1 MMTNDVM
8 ARYQYWLDEPYF
20 DEDTKRELRAIT
32 GKELEIEDRFRKDL
46 EFGTG
51 GMRGLMGA
59 GTNRL
64 NIYTV
69 RKATQ
74 GLANYIKE
82 QGGADRGVVIS
93 FDSRVHSE
101 EFAEQTALCLNA
113 NGIRTYRFESL
124 RPTPELSFAVREL
137 GCIAGVAI
145 TASHNPAEYNGYKVY
160 WEDGGQI
167 TPPHDRNIMNH
178 AAAVTSWTAPKM
190 MTHAEAVEADLYKT
204 LGEEIDE
211 RYYEELLKLTI
222 RPDVLKDQADQLRI
236 VYTPLNGC
244 GNIPVRTVLKRLGIR
259 HVKVVEEQEAPD
271 GRFPTCPSPNPE
283 EPAAWEYALR
293 TAKDYDADLVIA
305 TDPDSDRLGV
315 QAKDPKTGAYVLFTG
330 NMTGVLMADY
340 ILKERAARHTLPKDG
355 ILMSTI
361 VSSPMGRPIAQEYGC
376 AFRETL
382 TGFKYIGEQM
392 RIFEEQGTPSFV
404 FGYEESYG
412 CLYGDYVRDKDA
424 QSAVVILAEMAASC
438 RARGITLVEA
448 LEELYQKYGYWKEGL
463 MTVKLS
469 GQDGRLKRQK
479 LMEAMRN
486 GTLSEIGGRKILAVR
501 DYKTGLRSDRIT
513 HKTEDT
519 GLPVSNVI
527 YYELEGGWCCARPS
541 GTEPKVK
548 FYFGVCEETSEAAET
563 GLAALR
569 QALEALAG

>member
-1 MMTNDVM
+1 MMNDVM
-8 ARYQYWLDEPYF
+8 TRYQYWLEEPYF
-20 DEDTKRELRAIT
+20 DEHTKKELRSLA
-32 GKELEIEDRFRKDL
+32 GNEEEIEDRFRKDL

-64 NIYTV
+64 NVYTV
-69 RKATQ
+69 RRATQ

-93 FDSRVHSE
+93 FDSRVHSV
-101 EFAEQTALCLNA
+101 EFAEETALCLNA

-167 TPPHDRNIMNH
+167 TPPHDRNIMAH
-178 AAAVTSWTAPKM
+178 AAAVTSWTAPKT
-190 MTHAEAVEADLYKT
+190 MTREDAIENDLYKT

-222 RPDVLKDQADQLRI
+222 CPDVLKEQADQLRI

-293 TAKDYDADLVIA
+293 TAKEYDADLVIA

-315 QAKDPKTGAYVLFTG
+315 QAKDPKTGEYVLFTG
-330 NMTGVLMADY
+330 NMTGVLMAEY
-340 ILKERAARHTLPKDG
+340 ILNERAARHTLPKDG
-355 ILMSTI
+355 ILMSTV
-361 VSSPMGRPIAQEYGC
+361 VSSPMGRLIAGEYGC
-376 AFRETL
+376 AFGETL

-479 LMEAMRN
+479 LMEAMRSEAL
-486 GTLSEIGGRKILAVR
+486 TEIGGRNILAVR
-501 DYKTGLRSDRIT
+501 DYKSGLRTDRST
-513 HKTEDT
+513 HRTSDT
-519 GLPVSNVI
+519 GLPVSDVV
-527 YYELEGGWCCARPS
+527 YYELDGGWCCARPS

-548 FYFGVCEETSEAAET
+548 FYFGVCEETAEAAEE

-569 QALEALAG
+569 QALEALAA

>member
-1 MMTNDVM
+1 MMNDAM
-8 ARYQYWLDEPYF
+8 TRYQYWLDEPYF
-20 DEDTKRELRAIT
+20 DEHTKEELRALA
-32 GKELEIEDRFRKDL
+32 GNEEEIEDRFHKDL

-69 RKATQ
+69 RRATQ

-82 QGGADRGVVIS
+82 QGGMDRGVVIS
-93 FDSRVHSE
+93 FDSRYHSE
-101 EFAEQTALCLNA
+101 EFAEETALCLNA

-167 TPPHDRNIMNH
+167 TPPHDRNIMAH
-178 AAAVTSWTAPKM
+178 AAAVTSWTAPKTM
-190 MTHAEAVEADLYKT
+190 PREEAVESELYKT

-211 RYYEELLKLTI
+211 RYYEEVLKLTLC
-222 RPDVLKDQADQLRI
+222 PDVLKEEADQLRI

-244 GNIPVRTVLKRLGIR
+244 GNIPVRTLLERLGIR
-259 HVKVVEEQEAPD
+259 HVKTVEEQEAPD
-271 GRFPTCPSPNPE
+271 GSFATCPSPNPE
-283 EPAAWEYALR
+283 EPEAWTFAIR
-293 TAKDYDADLVIA
+293 TAEEYDADLVIA

-315 QAKDPKTGAYVLFTG
+315 QAKDPKTGKYVLFTG

-340 ILKERAARHTLPKDG
+340 ILGKRAENHTLPRDG
-355 ILMSTI
+355 VLMSTI
-361 VSSPMGRPIAQEYGC
+361 VSSPMGRPIAAAYGC
-376 AFRETL
+376 EFRETL
-382 TGFKYIGEQM
+382 TGFKYTGEQM
-392 RIFEEQGTPSFV
+392 RLFEEQGKPSFV

-424 QSAVVILAEMAASC
+424 QSAVVILAEMAAAC
-438 RARGITLVEA
+438 RKRGITLVQA

-463 MTVKLS
+463 MTVRLS
-469 GQDGRLKRQK
+469 GQDGRRKRQE
-479 LMEAMRN
+479 LMDAMRS
-486 GTLSEIGGRKILAVR
+486 GSLTEIGGRKILAVR
-501 DYKTGLRSDRIT
+501 DYKSGIRTDRIS
-513 HKTEDT
+513 HAVSDT
-519 GLPVSNVI
+519 GLPVSDVV
-527 YYELEGGWCCARPS
+527 YYELDGGWCCARPS

-548 FYFGVCEETSEAAET
+548 FYFGVCGASAEEADS
-563 GLAALR
+563 GLAELR
-569 QALEALAG
+569 RALETLAS

>member
-1 MMTNDVM
+1 MTNDVM

-293 TAKDYDADLVIA
+293 TAKEYDADLVIA

>member
-1 MMTNDVM
+1 MMNDVM
-8 ARYQYWLDEPYF
+8 TRYQYWLDEPYF
-20 DEDTKRELRAIT
+20 DEHTKKELRALA
-32 GKELEIEDRFRKDL
+32 GNEEEIEDRFRKDL

-69 RKATQ
+69 RRATQ

-93 FDSRVHSE
+93 FDSRVHSV
-101 EFAEQTALCLNA
+101 EFAEETALCLNA

-167 TPPHDRNIMNH
+167 TPPHDRNIMDH
-178 AAAVTSWTAPKM
+178 AAAVTSWTTPKT
-190 MTHAEAVEADLYKT
+190 MTREDAIENDLYKT

-222 RPDVLKDQADQLRI
+222 CPDVLDEQADQLRI

-244 GNIPVRTVLKRLGIR
+244 GNIPVRTVLERLGIR

-293 TAKDYDADLVIA
+293 TAKEYDADLVIA

-315 QAKDPKTGAYVLFTG
+315 QAKDPKTGEYVLFTG
-330 NMTGVLMADY
+330 NMTGVLMAEY

-355 ILMSTI
+355 ILMTTV
-361 VSSPMGRPIAQEYGC
+361 VSSPMGRLIAGAYGC
-376 AFRETL
+376 AFGETL

-479 LMEAMRN
+479 LMEAMRSEAL
-486 GTLSEIGGRKILAVR
+486 TEIGGRNILAVR
-501 DYKTGLRSDRIT
+501 DYKSGLRTDRIT
-513 HKTEDT
+513 HQTSDT
-519 GLPVSNVI
+519 GLPVSDVI
-527 YYELEGGWCCARPS
+527 YYELDGGWCCARPS

-548 FYFGVCEETSEAAET
+548 FYFGVCEETAET
-563 GLAALR
+563 AEEGLAALR
-569 QALEALAG
+569 QALEALAA